1 MSEKQFYAA
10 IDLGTTNSVI
20 SYGNIVNDKLK
31 PIVLELERKNDTG
44 STSRNPLLPSVVFYY
59 KNNDGKMVTD
69 VGDYAKSRYGTR
81 EGYVCKSVKSLMG
94 VSDRVPLVEE
104 IEDKTPADVSAQ
116 ILSYM
121 VNSAKK
127 RLFQQELRDVVITVP
142 ASFDS
147 DQCQATID
155 AAAKAGL
162 NVANVHDILLYEP
175 KAVIYDFMRM
185 QEAGEIPSNLLSL
198 ETEKNVM
205 VFDLGGGTL
214 DVTIHKVGC
223 TQEGMYNIKDL
234 AISRYTLLGGDDFD
248 NLLALDMLK
257 RFEEM
262 YGIKVGIKRREE
274 VMCKLRKLAE
284 HLKMELSMAY
294 ESARMSEVE
303 LQDDYEFEEM
313 DVSLYDAYAFECTY
327 TKAEVEKIVAPLM
340 GYHYKMSDVSKIQ
353 KLGEKDV
360 NNIIYPILDV
370 LDKAGADIKIDAV
383 LLNGGMTKFYLI
395 RERLKEFFGFEP
407 LTTSDPDLAVA
418 RGAVYYHYCLHKY
431 NIRKMD
437 YTNTTAETADKTG
450 SSDTKKLLFNTG
462 TILNDSINL
471 GLRGEYVSLLIPAGT
486 ELPYRSEEIRDQYK
500 LEKSTNSIGIELF
513 LGRGN
518 TKNLPNRRI
527 ATRVVK
533 FPNVYPAN
541 TPISFQIYINPM
553 RMMTMEAWITDR
565 PNTKTIMEMDVA
577 SLKAAE
583 KTIRGIGTIGKL
595 KLNAKSEM
603 NELKNLA
610 ERNKSKANHE
620 LNAKITNMLSAIG
633 QASNPEDFFD
643 PCIAILDQCNSSDVM
658 RGYIYTIA
666 IGFKDGWNAEQKR
679 RMLNIAKYHF
689 KELELSAGMWKNN
702 YVLKAAM
709 ELIAV
714 FDPAFLDFYTD
725 YLNKMPGEKT
735 QFKQAMIGFAIQN
748 ETDDIRLA
756 KFLETFLKVSELNK
770 WIAANLIDRFGRG
783 TAKTNQKKLS
793 KVVKMLTNGLN
804 VQEQETVPKYLIVL
818 VAELCSNDTENPLQD
833 DKYTIKPV
841 WQAMNK
847 YLMNEADD
855 IFASAIRSIFNGT
868 SLTEEE
874 TQVIEEVLQ

>member
-31 PIVLELERKNDTG
+31 PIVLELDRKNDTG
-44 STSRNPLLPSVVFYY
+44 STSRSPLLPSVVFYY
-59 KNNDGKMVTD
+59 KNNDGNMVTD

-81 EGYVCKSVKSLMG
+81 AGYVCKSVKSLMG
-94 VSDRVPLVEE
+94 VSDQVPLVDE

-127 RLFQQELRDVVITVP
+127 RLFQKELKDVIITVP

-155 AAAKAGL
+155 AAEKAGL
-162 NVANVHDILLYEP
+162 DVENVHDILLYEP

-214 DVTIHKVGC
+214 DVTLHKVGC
-223 TQEGMYNIKDL
+223 TKEGLYNIKDL
-234 AISRYTLLGGDDFD
+234 AISRYTLLGGDNFD
-248 NLLALDMLK
+248 ELLAADMLK

-262 YGIKVGIKRREE
+262 YDIKVSIKRREE

-284 HLKMELSMAY
+284 HLKMELSTAY
-294 ESARMSEVE
+294 ENARMSDID
-303 LQDDYEFEEM
+303 LPDDYEFEEM

-327 TKAEVEKIVAPLM
+327 TKAEVEEIVAPLM
-340 GYHYKMSDVSKIQ
+340 GYHYKITDASKIQ

-370 LDKAGADIKIDAV
+370 LDKAGADIHIDAV

-407 LTTSDPDLAVA
+407 LATSDPDLAVA

-431 NIRKMD
+431 QIRKMD
-437 YTNTTAETADKTG
+437 HTETKTEVTGDTG
-450 SSDTKKLLFNTG
+450 SPEIKKSLFNTG

-471 GLRGEYVSLLIPAGT
+471 GLRGEYVSTLIPAGT
-486 ELPYRSEEIRDQYK
+486 ELPYRSEEIRDRYK

-527 ATRVVK
+527 ATRVVE
-533 FPNVYPAN
+533 FQNTYPAN
-541 TPISFQIYINPM
+541 TPISFQIYINSM

-565 PNTKTIMEMDVA
+565 PNTKTIMEMDMA
-577 SLKAAE
+577 SLKGAR
-583 KTIRGIGTIGKL
+583 KITKGIGTVGKL
-595 KLNAKSEM
+595 KLNAKSEI

-610 ERNKSKANHE
+610 ERNKNRPDHE
-620 LNAKITNMLSAIG
+620 LNKQITNILNAIS

-643 PCIAILDQCNSSDVM
+643 PCYAILQSCLQSDVM
-658 RGYIYTIA
+658 MGYVYTIA
-666 IGFKDGWNAEQKR
+666 IGFQDGWDADQKR
-679 RMLNIAKYHF
+679 QMLTIAKRHF
-689 KELELSAGMWKNN
+689 EAFSLSIRQNN
-702 YVLKAAM
+702 YVLRKAM
-709 ELIAV
+709 ELISV
-714 FDPAFLDFYTD
+714 FDPAFIDFYIE
-725 YLNKMPGEKT
+725 YLTRMPGEKS
-735 QFKQAMIGFAIQN
+735 QMKQAMFQFAIQN
-748 ETDDIRLA
+748 EADDIRLT
-756 KFLETFLKVSELNK
+756 KFLENFFKVSDLNK
-770 WIAANLIDRFGRG
+770 WITEELINRFGRG
-783 TAKTNQKKLS
+783 TAKTNQKLLS
-793 KVVKMLTNGLN
+793 KLVKNLANGLN
-804 VQEQETVPKYLIVL
+804 VQERESVPGYLAVL
-818 VAELCSNDTENPLQD
+818 VAELCSNDTDNPLWD
-833 DKYTIKPV
+833 DKYTMKPV
-841 WQAMNK
+841 WQAVRK
-847 YLMNEADD
+847 YLDQEVNVV
-855 IFASAIRSIFNGT
+855 FASAIENIYNGID
-868 SLTEEE
+868 LTEEE
-874 TQVIEEVLQ
+874 NQTIVEALQG